1 MGYGQKIIQLRKNA
15 QVTQSQLGDYLNVS
29 AQAVSKW
36 ERDCAEPD
44 LGTVKKICEFFK
56 ISVGEFF
63 EDEPQSAPGE
73 ENAADVLQSEPAEK
87 PIGYCVDCGIIVT
100 DKNLGCQSPVVV
112 CDKCQEK
119 RKGIYEGL
127 IQEEHA
133 SVESELKGFARKKKK
148 SIIWGSIFAAFVLA
162 AFLAGIILSGTK
174 DAGKIA
180 LWTGIALVATYGAYA
195 LVGELYFGGGIVLDI
210 LEFFIAS
217 PIKLPGIIF
226 GLDMDGLIF
235 FVVVKVLFAILGFS
249 FGLAMFVAGVL
260 VGMIVSTIAFP
271 ISMSKA
277 NKEIKGLKTKLKS
290 ETDTETD

>member
-73 ENAADVLQSEPAEK
+73 EKAADVLQSESAEK
-87 PIGYCVDCGIIVT
+87 TIGYCVDCGIVVT
-100 DKNLGCQSPVVV
+100 QKNLGCQLPRVV
-112 CDKCQEK
+112 CDRCQEK
-119 RKGIYEGL
+119 RKAIYEEQK
-127 IQEEHA
+127 QEEIA
-133 SVESELKGFARKKKK
+133 SVESELKGFESKKKK

-180 LWTGIALVATYGAYA
+180 LWTGVAVFATYGAYA

-235 FVVVKVLFAILGFS
+235 FVVVKVLFAILGFL

-290 ETDTETD
+290 ETD

>member
-63 EDEPQSAPGE
+63 EDEPQSALGE
-73 ENAADVLQSEPAEK
+73 EKVADVLQSEFAEK
-87 PIGYCVDCGIIVT
+87 TIGYCVDCGIVVAQK
-100 DKNLGCQSPVVV
+100 DLGCQLPRVV
-112 CDKCQEK
+112 CDRCQEK
-119 RKGIYEGL
+119 RKAIYEEQK
-127 IQEEHA
+127 QEEIA
-133 SVESELKGFARKKKK
+133 SVESELKGFESKKKK

-180 LWTGIALVATYGAYA
+180 LWTGVAVAVMYGAYA

-235 FVVVKVLFAILGFS
+235 FVVVKVLFAILGFL

>member
-63 EDEPQSAPGE
+63 EDEPQRVPVE
-73 ENAADVLQSEPAEK
+73 EKAADVLQSEPTEK

-112 CDKCQEK
+112 CDKCQKK
-119 RKGIYEGL
+119 RKDIYEGL

-133 SVESELKGFARKKKK
+133 SIASELKEFTRKKKR
-148 SIIWGSIFAAFVLA
+148 SIIWGSIFAAAVLA

-174 DAGKIA
+174 DVGIIA
-180 LWTGIALVATYGAYA
+180 LLTGIAVVATYGAYA
-195 LVGELYFGGGIVLDI
+195 FVGELYFGGGIVLEI
-210 LEFFIAS
+210 LDFFLTS

-235 FVVVKVLFAILGFS
+235 FFVLKVLFAILGFLL
-249 FGLAMFVAGVL
+249 GVAMLSAGVL
-260 VGMIVSTIAFP
+260 IGMIVSTIAFP

-277 NKEIKGLKTKLKS
+277 NREIEELKTKLKS
-290 ETDTETD
+290 ETVSATD

>member
-56 ISVGEFF
+56 IPVGEFF
-63 EDEPQSAPGE
+63 EDEPQNAPVE

-87 PIGYCVDCGIIVT
+87 TIGYCVDCGIVVT
-100 DKNLGCQSPVVV
+100 QKNLGCQLPRVV
-112 CDKCQEK
+112 CDRCQEK
-119 RKGIYEGL
+119 RKAIYEEQK
-127 IQEEHA
+127 QEEIA
-133 SVESELKGFARKKKK
+133 SVESELKGFESKKKK

-180 LWTGIALVATYGAYA
+180 LWTGVAVVATYGAYA

-235 FVVVKVLFAILGFS
+235 FVVVKVLFAILGFL

-290 ETDTETD
+290 ETD

>member
-63 EDEPQSAPGE
+63 EDEPQNAPGE
-73 ENAADVLQSEPAEK
+73 EKVADVLQSEPIEK
-87 PIGYCVDCGIIVT
+87 TIGYCVDCGIVVT
-100 DKNLGCQSPVVV
+100 QKNLGCQLPRVV
-112 CDKCQEK
+112 CDRCQEK
-119 RKGIYEGL
+119 RKAIYEEQK
-127 IQEEHA
+127 QEEIA
-133 SVESELKGFARKKKK
+133 SVESELKGFESKKKK
-148 SIIWGSIFAAFVLA
+148 SIIWGSIFATFVLA
-162 AFLAGIILSGTK
+162 VFLAGIILSGTK

-180 LWTGIALVATYGAYA
+180 LWTGVAVVATYGAYA

-226 GLDMDGLIF
+226 GLDMEGLIF
-235 FVVVKVLFAILGFS
+235 FVVVKVLFAILGFL
-249 FGLAMFVAGVL
+249 FGLAMFVVGVL

>member
-1 MGYGQKIIQLRKNA
+1 MGYGQKIIQLRKTA

-44 LGTVKKICEFFK
+44 LVTVKKICEFFK

-63 EDEPQSAPGE
+63 EDEQQIAPSE
-73 ENAADVLQSEPAEK
+73 EKAADVLQSEPAEK
-87 PIGYCVDCGIIVT
+87 MIGYCVDCGIVVT
-100 DKNLGCQSPVVV
+100 QNNLGCQLPRIV

-119 RKGIYEGL
+119 RKAIYEEQK
-127 IQEEHA
+127 QEEIA
-133 SVESELKGFARKKKK
+133 SVESELKGFASKKKK

-180 LWTGIALVATYGAYA
+180 LWTGVAIVATYGAYA

-235 FVVVKVLFAILGFS
+235 FVVLKVLFAILGFL

-277 NKEIKGLKTKLKS
+277 NKEIKGLKIKLKS
-290 ETDTETD
+290 ETD

>member
-63 EDEPQSAPGE
+63 EDEPQSALGE
-73 ENAADVLQSEPAEK
+73 EKVADVLQSEPAEK
-87 PIGYCVDCGIIVT
+87 TIGYCVDCGIVVT
-100 DKNLGCQSPVVV
+100 QKNLGCQLPRVV
-112 CDKCQEK
+112 CDRCQEK
-119 RKGIYEGL
+119 RKAIYEEQK
-127 IQEEHA
+127 QEEIA
-133 SVESELKGFARKKKK
+133 SVESELKGFESKKKK

-180 LWTGIALVATYGAYA
+180 LWTGVAVVATYGAYA

-235 FVVVKVLFAILGFS
+235 FVVVKVLFAILGFL

-290 ETDTETD
+290 ETD

>member
-44 LGTVKKICEFFK
+44 LNTVKKICEFFK

-63 EDEPQSAPGE
+63 EDKPQNAPGE
-73 ENAADVLQSEPAEK
+73 EKVADVLQSESAEK
-87 PIGYCVDCGIIVT
+87 TIGYCVDCGIVVT
-100 DKNLGCQSPVVV
+100 QKNLGCQLPRVV
-112 CDKCQEK
+112 CDRCQEK
-119 RKGIYEGL
+119 RKAIYEEQK
-127 IQEEHA
+127 QEEIA
-133 SVESELKGFARKKKK
+133 SVESELKGFESKKKK

-180 LWTGIALVATYGAYA
+180 LWTGVAVFATYGAYA

-235 FVVVKVLFAILGFS
+235 FVVVKALFAILGFL

-290 ETDTETD
+290 ETD

>member
-73 ENAADVLQSEPAEK
+73 EKAADVLQSESAEK
-87 PIGYCVDCGIIVT
+87 TIGYCVDCGIVVT
-100 DKNLGCQSPVVV
+100 QKNLGCQLPRVV
-112 CDKCQEK
+112 CDRCQEK
-119 RKGIYEGL
+119 RKAIYEEQK
-127 IQEEHA
+127 QEEIA
-133 SVESELKGFARKKKK
+133 SVESELKGFESKKKK

-180 LWTGIALVATYGAYA
+180 LWTGVAVFATYGAYA

-235 FVVVKVLFAILGFS
+235 FVVVKVLFAILGFL

>member
-29 AQAVSKW
+29 AQAISKW

-63 EDEPQSAPGE
+63 EDEPQNAPVE

-87 PIGYCVDCGIIVT
+87 TIGYCVDCGIVVT
-100 DKNLGCQSPVVV
+100 QKNLGCQLPRVV
-112 CDKCQEK
+112 CDRCQEK
-119 RKGIYEGL
+119 RKAIYEEQK
-127 IQEEHA
+127 QEEIA
-133 SVESELKGFARKKKK
+133 SVESELKGFESKKKK

-180 LWTGIALVATYGAYA
+180 LWTGVAVVATYGAYA

-235 FVVVKVLFAILGFS
+235 FVVVKVLFAILGFL

-290 ETDTETD
+290 ETD

>member
-73 ENAADVLQSEPAEK
+73 EKAADVLQSESAEK
-87 PIGYCVDCGIIVT
+87 TIGYCVDCGIVVT
-100 DKNLGCQSPVVV
+100 QKNLGCQLPRVV
-112 CDKCQEK
+112 CDRCQEK
-119 RKGIYEGL
+119 RKAIYEEQK
-127 IQEEHA
+127 QEEIA
-133 SVESELKGFARKKKK
+133 SVESELKGFESKKKK

-180 LWTGIALVATYGAYA
+180 LWTGVAVFATYGAFA

-235 FVVVKVLFAILGFS
+235 FVVVKVLFAILGFL

-290 ETDTETD
+290 ETD